1 MLRPAATKVVP
12 LDQYLLKITFDNGE
26 DRIFDVKP
34 YIQGSWYGELSD
46 PAYFKSVFPDGFSV
60 EWANGQD
67 LCPDELYY
75 SSVPA

>member
-1 MLRPAATKVVP
+1 MLRPTATKVVP

-46 PAYFKSVFPDGFSV
+46 PAYFRSVFPNGFSV

>member
-1 MLRPAATKVVP
+1 MLRPTATKVVP

-26 DRIFDVKP
+26 DRFFDVKP

-46 PAYFKSVFPDGFSV
+46 PSFFKSVVPNGFSV

>member
-1 MLRPAATKVVP
+1 MLRPTAIKVVP
-12 LDQYLLKITFDNGE
+12 LDQYLLKVSFDNGE

-46 PAYFKSVFPDGFSV
+46 PAYFKSVYANGFSV

-75 SSVPA
+75 SSAPA

>member
-1 MLRPAATKVVP
+1 MLRTTATRVVP
-12 LDQYLLKITFDNGE
+12 LDQYLLKITFDNGV

-46 PAYFKSVFPDGFSV
+46 PAYFRSVFPNGFSV